1 MRTIEFYRTATGRC
15 PVEEFLDELSD
26 QHARKIAWVLRLVE
40 RIDMVPPQY
49 LKKLVGTE
57 HIWEIRAQFGGN
69 SYRLLGFFSGP
80 VLIILT
86 NGFSKKIQKT
96 PQREIELA
104 ERRRSDYLQRR
115 TRS

>member
-1 MRTIEFYRTATGRC
+1 MRTIEFYRTATGCC

-26 QHARKIAWVLRLVE
+26 QHAQKVAWVLRLVE

-57 HIWEIRAQFGGN
+57 HIWEIRVQFGGV
-69 SYRLLGFFSGP
+69 SYRLLGFFHGA
-80 VLIILT
+80 VLIVLT
-86 NGFSKKIQKT
+86 NGFSKKAQKT
-96 PQREIELA
+96 SQREIALA